1 MKERKSELS
10 PCGIFVVLVLLMKKL
25 VGESF
30 IVEYKD
36 VMNITGAYVD
46 PTRRG
51 KGLVHVC

>member
-1 MKERKSELS
+1 MKERKSALG